1 TRAVRAGRT
10 RRNRARQRLPVERAA
25 LEPIVKIWMRP
36 VVVAGI
42 GAPLAVIGIAALAGL
57 AFGAA
62 WAIAVLVAGLCA
74 LAGVHL
80 WELDR
85 LARWADA
92 DADAPVPEGRGAWG
106 VALSA
111 LYRRV

>member
-1 TRAVRAGRT
+1 
-10 RRNRARQRLPVERAA
+10 
-25 LEPIVKIWMRP
+25 MRP

-42 GAPLAVIGIAALAGL
+42 GAPLAVIGVAALAGF

-62 WAIAVLVAGLCA
+62 WAIAVLVVGLCA

-92 DADAPVPEGRGAWG
+92 DADAPVPQGSGALG

-111 LYRRV
+111 LYRRVRLRHLRQLDLATTIERVLSAV